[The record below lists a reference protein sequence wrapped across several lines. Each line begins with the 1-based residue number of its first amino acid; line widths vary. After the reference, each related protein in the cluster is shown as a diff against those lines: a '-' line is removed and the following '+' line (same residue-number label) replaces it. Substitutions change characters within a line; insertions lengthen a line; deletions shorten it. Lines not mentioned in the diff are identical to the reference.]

1 MESLILK
8 GNMLIII
15 ILKKTHKAEPFLEED
30 MKAGIIS
37 RFEKASNVEL
47 T

>member
-15 ILKKTHKAEPFLEED
+15 ILKKTEPFLEED